1 MSFLQIFVDKK
12 STCLV
17 FLFHEQI
24 LYVFSKLLFL
34 SNFNHKLKTDMFS
47 FPHGS
52 TGCGICIWTTF
63 RGPCEAR
70 VKIFWLF
77 LFLSWNYTWKNAW
90 KLFLLYISTS
100 GLHHSLQSPLDIF
113 TNVSQVLIFIRVSLI
128 FCLLLLTFLGVLWI
142 RGHPD
147 MVHFKLNSF
156 YDTFLMDE
164 IIKIGWNSAELISAT
179 IWE

>member
-1 MSFLQIFVDKK
+1 MILPSFRGIQGAA
-12 STCLV
+12 
-17 FLFHEQI
+17 
-24 LYVFSKLLFL
+24 YVFERLLEAPVRPG
-34 SNFNHKLKTDMFS
+34 LKFS
-47 FPHGS
+47 DY
-52 TGCGICIWTTF
+52 
-63 RGPCEAR
+63 
-70 VKIFWLF
+70 F
-77 LFLSWNYTWKNAW
+77 LFLSWNYTWKNAC

-128 FCLLLLTFLGVLWI
+128 FCLLLLTFLGVLWN
-142 RGHPD
+142 RGHPN